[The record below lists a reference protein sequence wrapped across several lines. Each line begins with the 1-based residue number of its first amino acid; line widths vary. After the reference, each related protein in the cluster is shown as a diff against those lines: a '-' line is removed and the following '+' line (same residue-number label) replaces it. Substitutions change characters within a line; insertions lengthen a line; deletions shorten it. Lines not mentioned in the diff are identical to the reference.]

1 MHYAD
6 VLVLTGFLAFFTT
19 MIDNLLAFAGQLAVT
34 PRHQFAA
41 VSVAQSVGVGFL
53 VGLAVA
59 VGASLNVVPLRWVG
73 VLALAPWGLAWHHWR
88 RRDDAVEPSPRRGV
102 ATTFIVTVGLGGDN
116 LAVWIP
122 LLRASGAWR
131 EVALVAVF
139 ALGQILFVGL
149 SWALA
154 TRPRV
159 SAWAQRRGDLVVPWL
174 YAALGVA
181 ILFECGVL

>member
-19 MIDNLLAFAGQLAVT
+19 MIDNLFAFAGQLAVT
-34 PRHQFAA
+34 PRQQFAA
-41 VSVAQSVGVGFL
+41 VTVAQSVGVGVL
-53 VGLAVA
+53 VGLAVS
-59 VGASLNVVPLRWVG
+59 VGSSLSVVPLKWVA

-88 RRDDAVEPSPRRGV
+88 RRDTGVVPSPRRGV
-102 ATTFIVTVGLGGDN
+102 LTTFVVTIGLGGDN

-122 LLRASGAWR
+122 LLRASDAWR

-139 ALGQILFVGL
+139 ALGQVVFVGL

-159 SAWAQRRGDLVVPWL
+159 SAWAQRRGSLVVPWL